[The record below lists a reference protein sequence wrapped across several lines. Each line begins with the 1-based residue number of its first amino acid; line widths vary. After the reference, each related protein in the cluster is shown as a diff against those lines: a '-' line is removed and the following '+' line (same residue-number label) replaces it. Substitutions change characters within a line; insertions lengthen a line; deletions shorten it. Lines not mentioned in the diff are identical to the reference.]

1 MISLTIS
8 VFLTVLLS
16 LRLDDSVQPVV
27 YEYIEE
33 YKYLAIDEMLRTGIP
48 ASVTMAQAIIE
59 SNAGVSKLAQA
70 TNNHFGIKC
79 KSYWEGSAYYH
90 PDDDRDAYGNLIS
103 SCFRKYDS
111 VTLSYLD
118 HSEFL
123 MRTEHYQPLFN
134 FDQVEYEK
142 WALGL
147 EVCGYATD
155 DRYAEKLIRTIE
167 LYDLHELDYYTI
179 EYVERSSL
187 SPKNDDEVSTD

>member
-1 MISLTIS
+1 MM
-8 VFLTVLLS
+8 LLS
-16 LRLDDSVQPVV
+16 LRREDSVQPVV
-27 YEYIEE
+27 HEYIEE
-33 YKYLAIDEMLRTGIP
+33 YKYLAIDEMIRTGIP

-79 KSYWEGSAYYH
+79 KSYWEGGAYYH
-90 PDDDRDAYGNLIS
+90 PDDDRDAYGNLIP

-111 VTLSYLD
+111 VTHSYLD

-123 MRTEHYQPLFN
+123 MNTEHYQPLFN
-134 FDQVEYEK
+134 FDKIEYEK

-155 DRYAEKLIRTIE
+155 DHYAEKLIRTIE

-179 EYVERSSL
+179 EYVERASL
-187 SPKNDDEVSTD
+187 SPKNDNKVSTD